1 MQVFNL
7 NIFTIL
13 IFIFIMLFLGF
24 CFFTF
29 YKNNLEISKKYW
41 IEFSKYFYFKFLFLF
56 FSFFSIF
63 LSIFWIKYFPG
74 DKEQRMGIDIVFVLD
89 VSKSMNVADV
99 RGDWGNYLRLD
110 FAKKAIWDFVLKNK
124 NNRYSLV
131 IFAWDAKSTL
141 PLTNDIDLFLTFLQ
155 KADYRDFENQWTSFE
170 KAIELAET
178 RLLYA
183 ENKSKAIVFV
193 SDWWDDDYEFSDE
206 IKKTIWKKSKYFI
219 VWVWSSDWWKIIL
232 WEDIFWRKNFQKYDW
247 KEVIA
252 KLWEKN
258 LKKLANLTNWKYLKM
273 DKITDL
279 DKFQNDLEK
288 LEKNI
293 FSENFSNS
301 MKSISRILAF
311 VSFFF
316 FVLFLAFYIFDNK
329 KYEK

>member
-1 MQVFNL
+1 
-7 NIFTIL
+7 
-13 IFIFIMLFLGF
+13 MLFLGF

-63 LSIFWIKYFPG
+63 LSIFWIKYFPW

-110 FAKKAIWDFVLKNK
+110 FAKKSIWDFVLKNK

-170 KAIELAET
+170 KAVKLAEN
-178 RLLYA
+178 RLLYT
-183 ENKSKAIVFV
+183 ENKAKAVVFV

-206 IKKTIWKKSKYFI
+206 INMGLSCGNPINLSLKLKLMKNNFMRRCFLKKKFPKIWLKRSDSKALRKKSK
-219 VWVWSSDWWKIIL
+219 KISKFNKL
-232 WEDIFWRKNFQKYDW
+232 KIFKNG
-247 KEVIA
+247 
-252 KLWEKN
+252 
-258 LKKLANLTNWKYLKM
+258 
-273 DKITDL
+273 
-279 DKFQNDLEK
+279 
-288 LEKNI
+288 
-293 FSENFSNS
+293 
-301 MKSISRILAF
+301 
-311 VSFFF
+311 
-316 FVLFLAFYIFDNK
+316 
-329 KYEK
+329 

>member
-1 MQVFNL
+1 
-7 NIFTIL
+7 
-13 IFIFIMLFLGF
+13 MLFLGF

-29 YKNNLEISKKYW
+29 YKNNLEISKKYG

-63 LSIFWIKYFPG
+63 LSIFGIKYFPG

-99 RGDWGNYLRLD
+99 RGDGGNYLRLD
-110 FAKKAIWDFVLKNK
+110 FAKKSIGYFVLKNK

-131 IFAWDAKSTL
+131 IFAGDAKSTL
-141 PLTNDIDLFLTFLQ
+141 PLTNDTDLFLTFLQ
-155 KADYRDFENQWTSFE
+155 KADYRDFENQGTSFE
-170 KAIELAET
+170 KAVKLAET

-193 SDWWDDDYEFSDE
+193 SDGGDDDYEFSDE
-206 IKKTIWKKSKYFI
+206 IKKTIGKKSKYFI
-219 VWVWSSDWWKIIL
+219 VGVGSSDGGKIIL
-232 WEDIFWRKNFQKYDW
+232 GEDIFGRKNFQKYDG

-252 KLWEKN
+252 KLGEKN
-258 LKKLANLTNWKYLKM
+258 LKKLANLTNGKYLKM